1 MNTGSTGWNWTN
13 LNHVFVFVYLS
24 YFSGRRPD
32 EAAPVVFLPEGS
44 GDQFMEVLGFASP
57 SCCLLLLLAAVEKQG
72 RKKNP
77 DLVR

>member
-1 MNTGSTGWNWTN
+1 
-13 LNHVFVFVYLS
+13 
-24 YFSGRRPD
+24 
-32 EAAPVVFLPEGS
+32 
-44 GDQFMEVLGFASP
+44 MEVIGFASP